1 MSKPLIL
8 IADDDPHIRDVLRYA
23 LSRDGHAVIEAGDGA
38 EALRLAA
45 EKSPNLVILDV
56 MMPEQDGLAVCRSL
70 RSGSATL
77 PILFLSSRDD
87 EIDRVLGLE
96 LGADDYVT
104 KPFSP
109 RELSARVKALL
120 RRSEALRQPAAPAV
134 EGGLRHGKLAID
146 ADRFSASW
154 DGTAVPLSVTEFNLL
169 KTMATRPGI
178 VFTRDMLMDGA
189 YADHRYVSDR
199 TIDSHIRRL
208 RAKLAEAGGDP
219 IETVHGLGYKLA

>member
-45 EKSPNLVILDV
+45 EKSPTLVILDV

-70 RSGSATL
+70 RAGSATL

-120 RRSEALRQPAAPAV
+120 RRSEALRQPAAPQA

-146 ADRFSASW
+146 AERFIASW
-154 DGTAVPLSVTEFNLL
+154 DGLSLPLSVTEFNLL
-169 KTMATRPGI
+169 KTMAARPGI

-219 IETVHGLGYKLA
+219 IETVHGLGYKLT